1 MCSLPTEAAGLLGT
15 DFLEKTGAVIDFECA
30 KMSFADVGKVTRVYR
45 VPHAKHSALTVFT
58 GGKVKSSPSSE
69 FRRCS
74 MQANSP
80 QLISVLRK
88 LLNKVGPGLLGLR
101 RILLY
106 CMPTNCSWKDRM

>member
-30 KMSFADVGKVTRVYR
+30 TMSFADVGKVLRAYS
-45 VPHAKHSALTVFT
+45 VPHAKHSALTVFR
-58 GGKVKSSPSSE
+58 GGKVESSPISE

-80 QLISVLRK
+80 S
-88 LLNKVGPGLLGLR
+88 
-101 RILLY
+101 
-106 CMPTNCSWKDRM
+106 